1 MDSVT
6 YLIILRLLHI
16 TCGVFWAGAAIYLA
30 AFVSPAVK
38 ALGPDGGKFMQ
49 QLAKTNKLPLVMTI
63 AATTNIV
70 AGILLLWKLSN
81 GFQYDWMISKH
92 GLVLNGGVSLGIIA
106 YLEGLLVTRT
116 TILKINAL
124 GAQLAGGGPPS
135 QEQLQLMNGY
145 RQKVITA
152 NNIAASLL
160 AVTVISMSLVRYL

>member
-16 TCGVFWAGAAIYLA
+16 TCGVFWAGATIYLA

-63 AATTNIV
+63 AATTNII
-70 AGILLLWKLSN
+70 AGILLLWKLSG
-81 GFQYDWMISKH
+81 GFQYDWMITKH
-92 GLVLNGGVSLGIIA
+92 GLVLNVGVLLGIIA

>member
-1 MDSVT
+1 MNDQT
-6 YLIILRLLHI
+6 YLLILRLLHI
-16 TCGVFWAGAAIYLA
+16 GCGISWAGTVIFV
-30 AFVSPAVK
+30 AFFLDPAVK
-38 ALGPDGGKFMQ
+38 AAGPDGVKFMQ

-124 GAQLAGGGPPS
+124 CALLAGGGPPS

>member
-1 MDSVT
+1 M
-6 YLIILRLLHI
+6 I
-16 TCGVFWAGAAIYLA
+16 T
-30 AFVSPAVK
+30 
-38 ALGPDGGKFMQ
+38 
-49 QLAKTNKLPLVMTI
+49 
-63 AATTNIV
+63 
-70 AGILLLWKLSN
+70 
-81 GFQYDWMISKH
+81 KH
-92 GLVLNGGVSLGIIA
+92 GLVLNVGVLLGIIA